1 MIIMKDLHF
10 LFKKK
15 TEVTF
20 RRRESLAM
28 KFFASFSA
36 GKEIFVFL
44 NKIRSLLKAWKARL
58 FMDAYTLEDLDDTTL
73 ETNDPY
79 TIS

>member
-1 MIIMKDLHF
+1 
-10 LFKKK
+10 
-15 TEVTF
+15 
-20 RRRESLAM
+20 M
-28 KFFASFSA
+28 KFFASFSV

-44 NKIRSLLKAWKARL
+44 NKIRSLLKAWKVRL